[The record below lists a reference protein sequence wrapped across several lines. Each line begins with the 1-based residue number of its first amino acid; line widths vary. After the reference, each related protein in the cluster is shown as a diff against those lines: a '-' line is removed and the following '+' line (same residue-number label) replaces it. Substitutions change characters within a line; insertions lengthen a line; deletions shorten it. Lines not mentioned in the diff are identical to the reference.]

1 MASDP
6 LSNAP
11 RASGAP
17 VIQMPSQA
25 PPPPVIIP
33 PGSAGGP
40 GMQGV
45 PGGPGGPGGAGGPQL
60 APDAKLGGSP
70 ASPGAGGGRA
80 AQILLNAGLSP
91 DELQNMTPERF
102 QVLMKSGRIPPQAMQ
117 ALMQDPE
124 FLKTFKISCFKCV
137 RFSNMNP
144 FLVSILIAPA
154 MLFYAMDTAGLNVS
168 VPLISASLNL
178 DKSIVQWLVHSEI
191 LICTFIGPMAPKIGE
206 RFGITRIFILANAI
220 FSLFTLLLSF
230 AYKSFPLMVVFRV
243 LASIGLAL
251 MLPLATPTAFMLVSR
266 ARLPIT
272 LAINSTLVPLGTL
285 LNSLIS
291 GALTS
296 ISDTSWSYIFLMIGC
311 LGCAF
316 TVILGVALPTKF
328 PRGNP
333 KAKIDFLGA
342 LYIGLGLA
350 LIVFS
355 FTLLSMDDI
364 PSWVCPIT
372 LIAGIGCLVGFY
384 FWSYSRTASTRRCI
398 PIAMPLIARQVF
410 NRSYSLVIIMAVLG
424 TLAVYGEQFFRAYIW
439 LQVYNQPRSLNG
451 VLMAIPSLF
460 TCAFSF
466 VISLIYKKMV
476 ARWLIVIYQ
485 ALYAAAVLAAAF
497 TLGTHVAVT
506 MIFVIIT
513 TVTFL
518 AFGITFQ
525 SFSMANAPRQ
535 YAPSIGTMN
544 TLSQNLGHSLG
555 VGICV
560 TIQNSLQRSGSSL
573 ATSIMWTYVFCGCV
587 AIITIPMGYFIGMVK
602 ADRGKVGFS
611 ERALNKT
618 HTFEENLL
626 NNGEMVE
633 VVEDEEAASTTERL
647 APPEVY
653 IMWGM

>member
-1 MASDP
+1 
-6 LSNAP
+6 
-11 RASGAP
+11 
-17 VIQMPSQA
+17 
-25 PPPPVIIP
+25 
-33 PGSAGGP
+33 
-40 GMQGV
+40 
-45 PGGPGGPGGAGGPQL
+45 
-60 APDAKLGGSP
+60 
-70 ASPGAGGGRA
+70 
-80 AQILLNAGLSP
+80 
-91 DELQNMTPERF
+91 MTPEKF
-102 QVLMKSGRIPPQAMQ
+102 QMLMKSGRIPPQAMQ
-117 ALMQDPE
+117 ALMQNPE
-124 FLKTFKISCFKCV
+124 FLKTFKISPFKCV

-144 FLVSILIAPA
+144 IIVSVLIAPA

-206 RFGITRIFILANAI
+206 RFGITRIFILANAL
-220 FSLFTLLLSF
+220 FSVFTLALSF
-230 AYKSFPLMVVFRV
+230 AYKSFALMVVFRV

-266 ARLPIT
+266 AKLPIT
-272 LAINSTLVPLGTL
+272 LAVNSTLVPLGTL
-285 LNSLIS
+285 LNSVIA

-296 ISDTSWSYIFLMIGC
+296 ISETSWSYIFLMIGC

-316 TVILGVALPTKF
+316 TVVLGVVLPTKF

-333 KAKIDFLGA
+333 KVKIDLLGA
-342 LYIGLGLA
+342 LYMGLGLA

-355 FTLLSMDDI
+355 FTLLSMDSI
-364 PSWVCPIT
+364 PFWICPIT
-372 LIAGIGCLVGFY
+372 LILGIGFLVGFC
-384 FWSYSRTASTRRCI
+384 FWSYGKAAATRSCV

-410 NRSYSLVIIMAVLG
+410 NRSYSLVIIMAILG

-439 LQVYNQPRSLNG
+439 LQVYGQSRSLNG

-460 TCAFSF
+460 TCASSF
-466 VISLIYKKMV
+466 LISIIYKKMV

-485 ALYAAAVLAAAF
+485 ASYTACVLAAGF
-497 TLGTHVAVT
+497 TLGTHIAVT
-506 MIFVIIT
+506 MIFVILT

-555 VGICV
+555 VGLCILV
-560 TIQNSLQRSGSSL
+560 QNSLYKPVCGPTGCLPDDLSKAM

-587 AIITIPMGYFIGMVK
+587 AAITIPMGYFIGMVK

-626 NNGEMVE
+626 NNQEMIE
-633 VVEDEEAASTTERL
+633 VVEDDESASAVDRL

-653 IMWGM
+653 ISWGM